1 MTRSDSWTRPRWV
14 WAGTLTGLAG
24 LVLLGV
30 AASVRSWWWS
40 AAGLV
45 LVVAGLGAARHGR
58 VWRDVQASGRESGSR
73 EGDLE
78 RVRRGGVKEGVRPGE
93 MIDDPRVRQDSR
105 QTEATHRSVVH
116 TPLPGARL
124 ALAGGVLMLCAAS
137 VLLAAQLSMFPN
149 TRLGEENATFLVAP
163 TAVLALCGLNAV
175 GRPAQGHHVAG
186 ILGLLA
192 GAVVVLVGLVNPHQL
207 VGTELLQLVCG
218 AVGIL
223 GAAPLLSPR

>member
-1 MTRSDSWTRPRWV
+1 V

-30 AASVRSWWWS
+30 AASLRSWWWT

-58 VWRDVQASGRESGSR
+58 IWRDVHASGRRSGSQDG
-73 EGDLE
+73 EIE
-78 RVRRGGVKEGVRPGE
+78 RIRRGGVEEGVRPGE

-105 QTEATHRSVVH
+105 QTEATHRSAVH
-116 TPLPGARL
+116 ASHPGAWL
-124 ALAGGVLMLCAAS
+124 GPAGGVLLVCAAA

-175 GRPAQGHHVAG
+175 GRPAQGHHVG
-186 ILGLLA
+186 GVLGLLA

-207 VGTELLQLVCG
+207 VGTQLLQLVCG
-218 AVGIL
+218 AAGIL
-223 GAAPLLSPR
+223 GAVPLLSSR